1 MSGPIDDGLVL
12 EEGVVDSPSRNSDST
27 GGGEY
32 TLKDHDDNNHCLHG
46 HLGWKGAACRLGVHF
61 LERVL

>member
-1 MSGPIDDGLVL
+1 
-12 EEGVVDSPSRNSDST
+12 VVDSPSRSSDST

-32 TLKDHDDNNHCLHG
+32 TLKDHDDNNHCLQG